1 MELLDDNEILD
12 EVNAMAYN
20 FSAQHSTAQ
29 HSTAQHSTAQHS
41 TAQHST
47 GGNFLFFFAY
57 IKTSCKNGRFFRIRS
72 LFNKKKVKRGEEK

>member
-1 MELLDDNEILD
+1 MLLELLDDNEILD

-20 FSAQHSTAQ
+20 FS
-29 HSTAQHSTAQHS
+29 AQHSTAQHS

>member
-1 MELLDDNEILD
+1 MD
-12 EVNAMAYN
+12 YN
-20 FSAQHSTAQ
+20 LSAQHSTAQHSTAQHSTAQ

-57 IKTSCKNGRFFRIRS
+57 IKTSCKNRRFFRIRS
-72 LFNKKKVKRGEEK
+72 FFNKKQVKRGEEK